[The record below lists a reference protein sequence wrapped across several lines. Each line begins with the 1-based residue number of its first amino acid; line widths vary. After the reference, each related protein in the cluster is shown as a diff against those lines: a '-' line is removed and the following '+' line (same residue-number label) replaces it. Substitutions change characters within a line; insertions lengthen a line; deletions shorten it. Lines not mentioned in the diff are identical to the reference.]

1 MPACLSL
8 RGLKSQPG
16 RRARAQGWLQAAI
29 DNYVIS
35 PHQVVDDRPLARPCN
50 LLCNHHFPLLPL
62 LCHTQGNGKTYIN
75 TRQIFAFCL
84 FEKRTCPL
92 ISLSV
97 LLNYCLWDCCHLLIS
112 SCHQWNYPWS
122 LPLIALIQFS
132 YYFDYYLCLLWLPFT
147 ESVLMFAV
155 WDETLPRLAKPILW
169 GLNWKRDWCG
179 KSLLDPKSPQQWIF
193 QVCQYERLV
202 VCGTTLEE
210 ATQRGPGLVFVL
222 PFLETA
228 TLVDIRVKVFEVWWF
243 RWTVFLS
250 GAANVKI
257 FVFSGDQVPSQQ
269 ILTTDS
275 VTLTV
280 DAVVYYRLS
289 SSLFKEYF
297 S

>member
-1 MPACLSL
+1 MLAH
-8 RGLKSQPG
+8 LKI
-16 RRARAQGWLQAAI
+16 AL
-29 DNYVIS
+29 
-35 PHQVVDDRPLARPCN
+35 
-50 LLCNHHFPLLPL
+50 
-62 LCHTQGNGKTYIN
+62 
-75 TRQIFAFCL
+75 
-84 FEKRTCPL
+84 
-92 ISLSV
+92 
-97 LLNYCLWDCCHLLIS
+97 
-112 SCHQWNYPWS
+112 WS
-122 LPLIALIQFS
+122 LWVSWWITACEIAATFLFLVVINGITLGHF
-132 YYFDYYLCLLWLPFT
+132 LWLLWF
-147 ESVLMFAV
+147 
-155 WDETLPRLAKPILW
+155 
-169 GLNWKRDWCG
+169 N
-179 KSLLDPKSPQQWIF
+179 SPQQWIF

-250 GAANVKI
+250 GATNIKI
-257 FVFSGDQVPSQQ
+257 FVFSGEQVPSQQ

-289 SSLFKEYF
+289 WSLFKESF

>member
-1 MPACLSL
+1 MEL
-8 RGLKSQPG
+8 
-16 RRARAQGWLQAAI
+16 
-29 DNYVIS
+29 
-35 PHQVVDDRPLARPCN
+35 PLVTSFDCFDSI
-50 LLCNHHFPLLPL
+50 LLLFWLLPL
-62 LCHTQGNGKTYIN
+62 ITLITIHWVCANVCSLRWNIAKTSQSN
-75 TRQIFAFCL
+75 
-84 FEKRTCPL
+84 P
-92 ISLSV
+92 
-97 LLNYCLWDCCHLLIS
+97 
-112 SCHQWNYPWS
+112 
-122 LPLIALIQFS
+122 
-132 YYFDYYLCLLWLPFT
+132 
-147 ESVLMFAV
+147 M
-155 WDETLPRLAKPILW
+155 
-169 GLNWKRDWCG
+169 RDWCG

-289 SSLFKEYF
+289 WSLFKESF